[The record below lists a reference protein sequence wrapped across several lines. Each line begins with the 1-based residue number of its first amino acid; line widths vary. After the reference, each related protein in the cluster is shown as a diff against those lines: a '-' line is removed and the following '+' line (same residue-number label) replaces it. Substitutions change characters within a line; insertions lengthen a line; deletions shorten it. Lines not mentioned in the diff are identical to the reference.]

1 MELLIYPYLILAFY
15 LTKKSFKWA
24 RSDGK
29 PGWHYGLP
37 VGVLLF
43 AVVML
48 DWLPTYL
55 SHRSL
60 CMQHGGITIHKTI
73 DQWQAENPGIAET
86 LIADSEAKDFR
97 EDGVRKRNLNQ
108 RFVSESI
115 SKKHFMGIRSRTWQ
129 VRDRETGELIVS
141 YANYEHG
148 LVNFLALGSQSI
160 RDYKFWLMFGTGS
173 CGEKRINQKFDFI
186 EIERQLRNLG
196 S

>member
-1 MELLIYPYLILAFY
+1 MGLLIYPYLILAFY

-43 AVVML
+43 AVVMW
-48 DWLPTYL
+48 DWIPTYL

-108 RFVSESI
+108 RFVFEFQFTR
-115 SKKHFMGIRSRTWQ
+115 HFMGIRGESWR
-129 VRDRETGELIVS
+129 VRDRETGDLIVS

-148 LVNFLALGSQSI
+148 LMNNFAGESTGD
-160 RDYKFWLMFGTGS
+160 RNYKFWLMFGTGS
-173 CGEKRINQKFDFI
+173 CGMERTAQKNQFF
-186 EIERQLRNLG
+186 EYRTQLMNLG